1 MRTKRH
7 GVPNLGERISRLME
21 TANLNASE
29 LSARTSISVSYLT
42 RIIRGE
48 VVNPT
53 IDFVSRIA
61 SGLGVTE
68 TELIREDVEE
78 LAQIDVEDDEAVK
91 PKQQAVSTPQPT
103 AARAAIAP
111 ASLSHRTTGEV
122 VDAQIAAARLSE
134 DVEKH
139 VHTMVSEY
147 TERLLA
153 LIELIEMQTKEVK
166 EGKVQL

>member
-68 TELIREDVEE
+68 TELLREDVQ
-78 LAQIDVEDDEAVK
+78 AGVPVK
-91 PKQQAVSTPQPT
+91 IAANQSEKSKQQADSTLMPT
-103 AARAAIAP
+103 TANLSMTLPNILLGARAQEIQRLIAS
-111 ASLSHRTTGEV
+111 AGLE
-122 VDAQIAAARLSE
+122 E
-134 DVEKH
+134 EEEKQ
-139 VHTMVSEY
+139 VFTDLVGITKY
-147 TERLLA
+147 LLWR
-153 LIELIEMQTKEVK
+153 IEMQRKMQK
-166 EGKVQL
+166 DG